1 MNAAKR
7 KALVIELL
15 VNFLLPWLIY
25 RYTQAQY
32 GETQALILSAVP
44 PLLWSCIE
52 LVRFRRVDALSL
64 MVLIGIV
71 LSLAAMAL
79 GGDARMLLMR
89 ESLVSGVIGLA
100 FLLSLFW
107 PRPLIFYLARATVA
121 RESGATHDAGRRF
134 DDLWEQR
141 PAVAKSLTLMSLVW
155 GLGLLG
161 ETLLRAWLAWTWP
174 VERFLLI
181 TPFLSYGIFGAL
193 AAWTFLYRKRMRSS
207 SGYVP
212 D

>member
-32 GETQALILSAVP
+32 GETHALILSAAP
-44 PLLWSCIE
+44 PLLWSGVE
-52 LVRFRRVDALSL
+52 LARFRRVDALSL

-71 LSLAAMAL
+71 LSLGAMAL

-100 FLLSLFW
+100 FLLSMFCR
-107 PRPLIFYLARATVA
+107 RPLIFYLARATVA
-121 RESGATHDAGRRF
+121 RESGWTHDAAGRF

-141 PAVAKSLTLMSLVW
+141 PALAKSLTLMSLVW

-181 TPFLSYGIFGAL
+181 TPFLSYAIFGAL
-193 AAWTFLYRKRMRSS
+193 AAWTFLYRQRMRRQAGPAS
-207 SGYVP
+207 
-212 D
+212 

>member
-181 TPFLSYGIFGAL
+181 TPFLSYGIFGAR